1 MSNSRYICI
10 HGHFYQ
16 PPREHAWLEA
26 VEIQDSA
33 YPFHDWNQR
42 ISSECYA
49 PNAVSRVLNEERQIV
64 ELVNNYAWMSF
75 NFGPTLLN
83 WLERHSPEVY
93 ASILEAD
100 RQSYERWGHGSAMAQ
115 VYNHLIMPLACRR
128 DKQTQ
133 VRWGLYDF
141 QKRFGRKAEGMWLAE
156 TAVDTETL
164 EVLAEEGIL
173 FTVLAS
179 RQMSAWRQ
187 SGETDWLAAGEDRDE
202 LSLRPYRCHLP
213 SGRQMNL
220 FFYHG
225 ELSQRVAFN
234 GLLQD
239 GEAFAQALK
248 EVALQDPGEVEPLLL
263 HIATDGETYGHH
275 HRNGDMALAWCLR
288 KLNLDPSVELI
299 NYAAFLERHP
309 PNREVQIV
317 ENSSWSCAHG
327 VERWR
332 SDCGCC
338 TGTHPGWHQRWRAPL
353 RRSFDTLRDQ
363 LMGEFEKQMRVF
375 CADPWALRD
384 RYIEIILDRSEAHVE
399 TFLDGLLYFT
409 VQDERRTK
417 VLRLLEMA
425 RHVQLMYTSC
435 AWFFDEV
442 TGIESRQVLQY
453 ACRAIQIASVE
464 SPLRL
469 DEGFAKA
476 LEAAESNDPAWGQA
490 GALYRQMMETS
501 RLSLTKVGMHEVAR
515 RLFTDTEEGV
525 FADAYRFVSDCHE
538 QFQTGGQL
546 LAMGRT
552 QVFSRLTHSRKR
564 FSYAV
569 IYLGQHHLIGNAS
582 DRMTEPEFMRM
593 YGTVRQAFETG
604 NLAEVLQQFQQY
616 FGEEKFS
623 FWQLFRDQ
631 QQQILRFILERE
643 LEEAE
648 RMLGWVD
655 ERNEALMGVIRQVNL
670 PLPLILRKNMEAVV
684 NHRLRRLLESEDPD
698 EGEMRRLVLR
708 VRQWQLPLELDVHR
722 YLSSR
727 RLHAILQCYADDPAE
742 STCLVKLHGLLQQL
756 DELGVDPDVWHTQ
769 NLLYRLAREEY
780 PRLLNRTEEADS
792 GIDALWYFRLLATR
806 LRISLAE
813 A

>member
-1 MSNSRYICI
+1 MMPNQRYICI

-33 YPFHDWNQR
+33 YPYHDWNQR
-42 ISSECYA
+42 ITAECYS

-75 NFGPTLLN
+75 NFGPTLLS
-83 WLERHSPEVY
+83 WLERNAPKVY
-93 ASILEAD
+93 ESILEAD
-100 RQSYERWGHGSAMAQ
+100 QQSVERWGRGSAMAQ
-115 VYNHLIMPLACRR
+115 VYNHVIMPLANRR

-164 EVLAEEGIL
+164 EVLAEEGVQ

-179 RQMSAWRQ
+179 RQMASWRHKT
-187 SGETDWLAAGEDRDE
+187 SDEWCIVDDDRDA
-202 LSLRPYRCHLP
+202 LSLRPYLCRLP
-213 SGRQMNL
+213 SGGSITL

-225 ELSQRVAFN
+225 GLSQRVAFN

-239 GEAFAQALK
+239 GEAFAHALK
-248 EVALQDPGEVEPLLL
+248 DEVLGVGLPDDSVLL
-263 HIATDGETYGHH
+263 HLATDGETYGHH
-275 HRNGDMALAWCLR
+275 HRNGDMALARCLR
-288 KLNLDPSVELI
+288 KLNQDEEVTLI
-299 NYAAFLERHP
+299 NYAAFIERHP
-309 PNREVQIV
+309 PVYEALII
-317 ENSSWSCAHG
+317 EKSSWSCAHG

-332 SDCGCC
+332 SDCGCS
-338 TGTHPGWHQRWRAPL
+338 TGGHPGWHQRWRAPL
-353 RRSFDTLRDQ
+353 RRAFDDLRDQ
-363 LMGEFEKQMRVF
+363 LMEEYVKQMLVF
-375 CADPWALRD
+375 CADPWRIRD
-384 RYIEIILDRSEAHVE
+384 AYIQVILDRSEEHVE
-399 TFLDGLLYFT
+399 AFLQEHLHFPVRD
-409 VQDERRTK
+409 DRRTK

-442 TGIESRQVLQY
+442 TGIETRQVLQY
-453 ACRAIQIASVE
+453 ACRALQIASVE

-469 DEGFAKA
+469 DEWFAA
-476 LEAAESNDPAWGQA
+476 VLGAAESNDPVWGHA
-490 GALYRQMMETS
+490 GALYIHMMETS
-501 RLSLTKVGMHEVAR
+501 LLSLTKVGMHEVAR
-515 RLFTDTEEGV
+515 RLFTDTNEGV
-525 FADAYRFVSDCHE
+525 FADAFRFVSESHE
-538 QFQTGGQL
+538 QFQSGTQL
-546 LAMGRT
+546 LAVGRT

-582 DRMTEPEFMRM
+582 DRMTEVEFMQM
-593 YGTVRQAFETG
+593 YAAVRQSFENG
-604 NLAEVLQQFQQY
+604 NLADVLQKFQHY

-684 NHRLRRLLESEDPD
+684 NHRLRRLLESEEPD
-698 EGEMRRLVLR
+698 QVEMRRLVQR
-708 VRQWQLPLELDVHR
+708 VRQWQLPLELEVHR
-722 YLSSR
+722 YLSAQ
-727 RLHAILQCYADDPAE
+727 RLPALLNRYAENPAE
-742 STCLVKLHGLLQQL
+742 PSWLVKLHILLQQL
-756 DELGVDPDVWHTQ
+756 DELGVDPDVWDTQ
-769 NLLYRLAREEY
+769 NLLYRLAREVY
-780 PRLLNRTEEADS
+780 PRLLHEPSNS
-792 GIDALWYFRLLATR
+792 GSGVDALWYFRLLATR
-806 LRISLAE
+806 LRISL
-813 A
+813 